1 MQGLGRSYD
10 IGFCCPPVDAN
21 TAGVTGKRTSF
32 KNCRMVYACA
42 MVAIAGGGSDSEVY
56 TLNQANA
63 ASGGTSSSFAVITKY
78 YLKTGASTTMA
89 NTESWTQTTQA
100 AGSTVTLALSA
111 KEHILAIP
119 VYADQLS
126 DGYSYISLDLADPG
140 SGGTRFCS
148 IFYIHSDLEVGRK
161 PANLAALLV

>member
-1 MQGLGRSYD
+1 MQGLGRVYD
-10 IGFCCPPVDAN
+10 VGFCCPPVDAN
-21 TAGVTGKRTSF
+21 TSGVTGKRTSI
-32 KNCRMVYACA
+32 KNCRMIYACA

-63 ASGGTSSSFAVITKY
+63 ASGGTSSSFAVITEY

-89 NTESWTQTTQA
+89 NTEAWTRTTQA
-100 AGSTVTLALSA
+100 AGSTVTLALAA

-119 VYADQLS
+119 VYADALS

-140 SGGTRFCS
+140 TGGTRFCS
-148 IFYIHSDLEVGRK
+148 IFYIHNDLEVQRK